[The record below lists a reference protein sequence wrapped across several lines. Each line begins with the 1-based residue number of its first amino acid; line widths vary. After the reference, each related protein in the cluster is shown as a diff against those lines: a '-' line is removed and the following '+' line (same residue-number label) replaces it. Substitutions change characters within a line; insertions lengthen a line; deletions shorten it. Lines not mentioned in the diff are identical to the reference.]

1 LGEHFSVEKLAL
13 QRPVPGAARYVR
25 LWGEGQSELG
35 NSAWGSS
42 SVVQVSDDGTLDLGD
57 EMETVSQM
65 GGLRD
70 ILER

>member
-1 LGEHFSVEKLAL
+1 VESDVRFLFFKISLFSTMKK
-13 QRPVPGAARYVR
+13 R
-25 LWGEGQSELG
+25 LWGGGQSELG